1 MTQEMLFSK
10 YAEQYPLTVPQ
21 EAVEN
26 ELQLLILEEKQ
37 RIQYETLTGF
47 AVHLSPQEEL
57 NKKMPSVGDI
67 ISTVDGTGEIL
78 STNVLMQTVKA
89 AVRKKENDPPT
100 IDFYPV
106 DEIKVIKAKKR
117 KKHEEEPLDTSL
129 DD

>member
-1 MTQEMLFSK
+1 MLFSK

-57 NKKMPSVGDI
+57 NKKM
-67 ISTVDGTGEIL
+67 E
-78 STNVLMQTVKA
+78 VLI
-89 AVRKKENDPPT
+89 E
-100 IDFYPV
+100 
-106 DEIKVIKAKKR
+106 
-117 KKHEEEPLDTSL
+117 
-129 DD
+129 